1 MKKLIE
7 TLKNIWKIEDLRMR
21 LLITLLFVAIYRFGS
36 FVVLPGINPAM
47 LDKLQSQTAGGLM
60 SLLDMF
66 SGGAF
71 SNASIFALGIMPYIS
86 ASIVMQ
92 LLAVAVPYVQKMQ
105 REGESGRK
113 KISAYTRYLTVG
125 ILLFQAPG
133 YLINLK
139 MTSGAAL
146 ASGISWSAFM
156 VPAIIILSAGS
167 MFILWLGER
176 ITDKGIGNGI
186 SLIIMI
192 GIIARL
198 PQAFIQEVSSRFTAI
213 TGGGL
218 VMFLVEIII
227 LYAVVCAAIVLVQGV
242 RKIPVQYAK
251 RLVGNKQYGG
261 ARQYIPLKLF
271 AANVMPIIFAQ
282 AIMFI
287 PLSIAQWMNPESTSW
302 FMQGIRTMMDHHSF
316 AYNLVFA
323 ILIIAFTYFYTAIT
337 LNPTQMA
344 EDMKRNNGFIPGVK
358 PGKET
363 AEYIDTVMSRIT
375 LPGSL
380 FIAFIAIMPAFASL
394 LNVQDAFSQF
404 FGGTSLLI
412 LVGVVLDTLAQIES
426 HLLMR
431 HYDGLLSSGRIHGRG
446 MAAY

>member
-1 MKKLIE
+1 MKKFIE
-7 TLKNIWKIEDLRMR
+7 TLKNCWKIEDLRQR
-21 LLITLLFVAIYRFGS
+21 ILITLLFVAIYRFGS
-36 FVVLPGINPAM
+36 FVVLPGINPGM
-47 LDKLQSQTAGGLM
+47 LEKLQSQTAGGLM

-92 LLAVAVPYVQKMQ
+92 LLAVAVPYFQKMQ

-113 KISAYTRYLTVG
+113 KISWYTRILTVA
-125 ILLFQAPG
+125 ILLFQAPS
-133 YLINLK
+133 YLLNLK
-139 MTSGAAL
+139 AQASAAL
-146 ASGISWSAFM
+146 ATGVSWTVFM
-156 VPAIIILSAGS
+156 LPATIILAAGS

-198 PQAFIQEVSSRFTAI
+198 PQAFFQEVTSRFTAI
-213 TGGGL
+213 SGGGL
-218 VMFLVEIII
+218 VMFIAEIII
-227 LYAVVCAAIVLVQGV
+227 LYAVVCAAILLTQGV
-242 RKIPVQYAK
+242 RKVPVQYAK
-251 RLVGNKQYGG
+251 RLVGNQQYGG

-282 AIMFI
+282 ALMFI
-287 PLSIAQWMNPESTSW
+287 PLQVVQFSTNGTSPVL
-302 FMQGIRTMMDHHSF
+302 QQLLDTRSLL
-316 AYNLVFA
+316 YNVIYVFLV
-323 ILIIAFTYFYTAIT
+323 IAFTYFYTAIT

-358 PGKET
+358 PGKPT
-363 AEYIDTVMSRIT
+363 ADYIDTVMSRIT

-380 FIAFIAIMPAFASL
+380 FIAFIAIMPALASL
-394 LNVQDAFSQF
+394 LNVQQSFSQF

-412 LVGVVLDTLAQIES
+412 LVGVVIDTLQQIES
-426 HLLMR
+426 HLMMR
-431 HYDGLLSSGRIHGRG
+431 HYDGLLNSGHTRG
-446 MAAY
+446 GMSAY

>member
-1 MKKLIE
+1 MKKFIE
-7 TLKNIWKIEDLRMR
+7 YLRNCWKVEDLRQR
-21 LLITLLFVAIYRFGS
+21 LLVTLLFVAIYRFGS
-36 FVVLPGINPAM
+36 FVVLPGINPAL

-92 LLAVAVPYVQKMQ
+92 LLAVAVPYFQKLQ

-113 KISAYTRYLTVG
+113 KISQYTRFLTVF
-125 ILLFQAPG
+125 ILLFQAPS
-133 YLINLK
+133 YLLNLK
-139 MTSGAAL
+139 YQASAAL
-146 ASGISWSAFM
+146 ASGISWTVFI
-156 VPAIIILSAGS
+156 VPATIILAAGS

-176 ITDKGIGNGI
+176 ITDKGVGNGV

-198 PQAFIQEVSSRFTAI
+198 PQAFIQEATSRLEAI
-213 TGGGL
+213 SGGGII
-218 VMFLVEIII
+218 MFIAELLI
-227 LYAVVCAAIVLVQGV
+227 LYAVVCAAILLTQGT
-242 RKIPVQYAK
+242 RKVPVQYAK

-282 AIMFI
+282 ALMFI
-287 PLSIAQWMNPESTSW
+287 PLAVVQYQSENASW
-302 FMQGIRTMMDHHSF
+302 LVRSLMDNRSLL
-316 AYNLVFA
+316 YNIIYVF
-323 ILIIAFTYFYTAIT
+323 LIIAFTYFYTAIT
-337 LNPTQMA
+337 LNPTQMT
-344 EDMKRNNGFIPGVK
+344 EDMKRNNGFIPGIK
-358 PGKET
+358 PGKDT
-363 AEYIDTVMSRIT
+363 ADYIDTIMSRLT
-375 LPGSL
+375 FPGSL
-380 FIAFIAIMPAFASL
+380 FIAFIAVMPALAGLLDVQQGFA
-394 LNVQDAFSQF
+394 QF

-412 LVGVVLDTLAQIES
+412 LVGVVIDTLQQIES

-431 HYDGLLSSGRIHGRG
+431 HYDGLLNSGHTRNTGVS
-446 MAAY
+446 AY

>member
-1 MKKLIE
+1 MKKFIE
-7 TLKNIWKIEDLRMR
+7 YLRNCWKVEDLRQR
-21 LLITLLFVAIYRFGS
+21 LLVTLLFVAIYRFGS
-36 FVVLPGINPAM
+36 FVVLPGINPAL

-92 LLAVAVPYVQKMQ
+92 LLAVAVPYFQKLQ

-113 KISAYTRYLTVG
+113 KISQYTRILTVF
-125 ILLFQAPG
+125 ILLFQAPS
-133 YLINLK
+133 YLLNLK
-139 MTSGAAL
+139 YQAGQAL
-146 ASGISWSAFM
+146 ASGISWTVFI
-156 VPAIIILSAGS
+156 VPATIILAAGS

-176 ITDKGIGNGI
+176 ITDKGVGNGI

-198 PQAFIQEVSSRFTAI
+198 PQAFVQEATSRLEAI
-213 TGGGL
+213 SGGGII
-218 VMFLVEIII
+218 MFIAELLI
-227 LYAVVCAAIVLVQGV
+227 LYAVVCAAIILTQGT
-242 RKIPVQYAK
+242 RRIPVQYAK

-282 AIMFI
+282 ALMFI
-287 PLSIAQWMNPESTSW
+287 PLAVVQYQSENASW
-302 FMQGIRTMMDHHSF
+302 IVRSLMDNRSLL
-316 AYNLVFA
+316 YNVIYVA
-323 ILIIAFTYFYTAIT
+323 LIIAFTYFYTAIT

-344 EDMKRNNGFIPGVK
+344 EDMKRNNGFIPGIK
-358 PGKET
+358 PGKDT
-363 AEYIDTVMSRIT
+363 ADYIDTIMSRLT
-375 LPGSL
+375 FPGSL
-380 FIAFIAIMPAFASL
+380 FIAFIAVMPALAGL
-394 LNVQDAFSQF
+394 LDVQQGFSQF

-412 LVGVVLDTLAQIES
+412 LVGVVIDTLQQIES

-431 HYDGLLSSGRIHGRG
+431 HYDGLLNSGHTRNSGVS
-446 MAAY
+446 AY

>member
-7 TLKNIWKIEDLRMR
+7 TLKNCWKIEDLRQR
-21 LLITLLFVAIYRFGS
+21 LLITLLFTAIYRFGS
-36 FVVLPGINPAM
+36 FVVLPGIDPAK
-47 LDKLQSQTAGGLM
+47 LGQLQSQTRGGLM

-92 LLAVAVPYVQKMQ
+92 LLAVAVPYFQKMQ

-113 KISAYTRYLTVG
+113 RIQWYTRVLTVG
-125 ILLFQAPG
+125 ILFLQAPS
-133 YLINLK
+133 YLLNLQ
-139 MTSGAAL
+139 SQASSSL
-146 ASGISWSAFM
+146 ASGISWSVFII
-156 VPAIIILSAGS
+156 PATIILAAGS

-176 ITDKGIGNGI
+176 ITDKGVGNGI

-198 PQAFIQEVSSRFTAI
+198 PQAFMQEVGSRFTAI
-213 TGGGL
+213 SSGGL
-218 VMFLVEIII
+218 VMFIVEILI
-227 LYAVVCAAIVLVQGV
+227 LYAVVCAAILLVQGT
-242 RKIPVQYAK
+242 RKVPVQYAK
-251 RLVGNKQYGG
+251 RLVGNKHYGG

-282 AIMFI
+282 ALMFI
-287 PLSIAQWMNPESTSW
+287 PLALVRYQSDNASW
-302 FMQGIRTMMDHHSF
+302 VVQNLLNTKSLL
-316 AYNLVFA
+316 YNSVYV

-358 PGKET
+358 PGHDT
-363 AEYIDTVMSRIT
+363 AEYIDTVMTRIT

-380 FIAFIAIMPAFASL
+380 FIAFIAVMPALAGL

-412 LVGVVLDTLAQIES
+412 SVGVVIDTLQQIES
-426 HLLMR
+426 YMLMR
-431 HYDGLLSSGRIHGRG
+431 HYDGLLNSGHTRKAG
-446 MAAY
+446 AVSAY

>member
-1 MKKLIE
+1 MKKFIE
-7 TLKNIWKIEDLRMR
+7 TLKNCWKIEDLRQR
-21 LLITLLFVAIYRFGS
+21 ILITIAFIAIYRFGS
-36 FVVLPGINPAM
+36 FVVLPGIDPSM
-47 LDKLQSQTAGGLM
+47 LEKLQSQTSGGLM

-92 LLAVAVPYVQKMQ
+92 LLAVAVPYFQKMQ

-113 KISAYTRYLTVG
+113 KINWYTRILTVA
-125 ILLFQAPG
+125 ILFFQAPS
-133 YLINLK
+133 YLMNLK
-139 MTSGAAL
+139 MQAYGAL
-146 ASGISWSAFM
+146 SSGIDWSVFM
-156 VPAIIILSAGS
+156 IPATIILAAGS

-213 TGGGL
+213 SGGGL
-218 VMFLVEIII
+218 VMFIIEIAI
-227 LYAVVCAAIVLVQGV
+227 LYAVVCSSLLLVQGV

-261 ARQYIPLKLF
+261 ARQYVPLKLF

-282 AIMFI
+282 ALMFI
-287 PLSIAQWMNPESTSW
+287 PLAIVQYSTDQTG
-302 FMQGIRTMMDHHSF
+302 FVIRSLMDHRSLL
-316 AYNLVFA
+316 YNIVFA
-323 ILIIAFTYFYTAIT
+323 ALIIAFTYFYTAIT

-344 EDMKRNNGFIPGVK
+344 EDMKRNNGFIPGIK
-358 PGKET
+358 PGKDT
-363 AEYIDTVMSRIT
+363 ANFIDTVMSRIT

-380 FIAFIAIMPAFASL
+380 FIAFIAIMPALAGL
-394 LNVQDAFSQF
+394 LDVQEAFSQF

-412 LVGVVLDTLAQIES
+412 LVGVVIDTLQQVES
-426 HLLMR
+426 HLMMR
-431 HYDGLLSSGRIHGRG
+431 HYDGLLNSGRIRGRG
-446 MAAY
+446 NTVSAY

>member
-1 MKKLIE
+1 MKKFIE
-7 TLKNIWKIEDLRMR
+7 TLKNCWKVEDLRMR
-21 LLITLLFVAIYRFGS
+21 LLITILFVAIYRFGS
-36 FVVLPGINPAM
+36 FVVLPGINPAN
-47 LDKLQSQTAGGLM
+47 LEKLQQQTAGGLM

-92 LLAVAVPYVQKMQ
+92 LVAIAVPSFQKMQ

-113 KISAYTRYLTVG
+113 KIMQYTRYLTVA
-125 ILLFQAPG
+125 ILLFQAPS
-133 YLINLK
+133 YLMNLK
-139 MTSGAAL
+139 MQSPGAL
-146 ASGISWSAFM
+146 ASGLSWSEFM
-156 VPAIIILSAGS
+156 IPATIILAAGS

-176 ITDKGIGNGI
+176 ITDKGVGNGI

-198 PQAFIQEVSSRFTAI
+198 PQAFFQEVTSRFTAI

-218 VMFLVEIII
+218 VMFIVEIII
-227 LYAVVCAAIVLVQGV
+227 LYAVVCAAILLTQAV
-242 RKIPVQYAK
+242 RKVPVQYAK
-251 RLVGNKQYGG
+251 KLVGNQQYGG

-282 AIMFI
+282 ALMFI
-287 PLSIAQWMNPESTSW
+287 PLAIVQYSSDNLGW
-302 FMQGIRTMMDHHSF
+302 FARSLLDNRSLL
-316 AYNLVFA
+316 YNIVYV
-323 ILIIAFTYFYTAIT
+323 ILIVAFTYFYTAIT
-337 LNPTQMA
+337 LNPTQMS

-358 PGKET
+358 PGKPT
-363 AEYIDTVMSRIT
+363 ADYIEEIMSRLT

-380 FIAFIAIMPAFASL
+380 FIAFIAIMPALAGL
-394 LNVQDAFSQF
+394 LNVQQGFSQF

-412 LVGVVLDTLAQIES
+412 LVGVVIDTLQQIES
-426 HLLMR
+426 HLMMR
-431 HYDGLLSSGRIHGRG
+431 HYDGLLNSGRTRPQNGG
-446 MAAY
+446 MSAY

>member
-1 MKKLIE
+1 MKKFIE
-7 TLKNIWKIEDLRMR
+7 TLKNCWRIEDLRQR
-21 LLITLLFVAIYRFGS
+21 LLITLLFTAIYRFGS

-92 LLAVAVPYVQKMQ
+92 LLAVAVPYFQKMQ

-113 KISAYTRYLTVG
+113 KISWYTRILTVG
-125 ILLFQAPG
+125 ILFLQAPS

-139 MTSGAAL
+139 MQAGQAL
-146 ASGISWSAFM
+146 ASGISWSIFM
-156 VPAIIILSAGS
+156 LPAAIILAAGS

-176 ITDKGIGNGI
+176 ITDKGVGNGI
-186 SLIIMI
+186 SLIIAI

-198 PQAFIQEVSSRFTAI
+198 PQAFVQEVTSRFTAI
-213 TGGGL
+213 SGGGI
-218 VMFLVEIII
+218 VMFIVEILI
-227 LYAVVCAAIVLVQGV
+227 LYAVVCASILLVQGV
-242 RKIPVQYAK
+242 RKVPVQYAK
-251 RLVGNKQYGG
+251 RVVGNKQYGG
-261 ARQYIPLKLF
+261 ARQYVPLKLF

-287 PLSIAQWMNPESTSW
+287 PLAFVRYESDSTSW
-302 FMQGIRTMMDHHSF
+302 LVQNLMDNRTF
-316 AYNLVFA
+316 LYNAIYVVLV
-323 ILIIAFTYFYTAIT
+323 IAFTYLYTAIT
-337 LNPTQMA
+337 LNANQMA

-358 PGKET
+358 PGKDT

-375 LPGSL
+375 FPGSL
-380 FIAFIAIMPAFASL
+380 FIAFIAVMPALASFL
-394 LNVQDAFSQF
+394 DVQQAFSQF

-412 LVGVVLDTLAQIES
+412 LVGVVIDSLQQIES

-431 HYDGLLSSGRIHGRG
+431 HYDGLLNSGHTRSGNVT
-446 MAAY
+446 AY

>member
-1 MKKLIE
+1 MKKFIE
-7 TLKNIWKIEDLRMR
+7 TLKNCWRIEDLRKR
-21 LLITLLFVAIYRFGS
+21 LLITLLFTAIYRFGS
-36 FVVLPGINPAM
+36 FVVLPGINPAQ
-47 LDKLQSQTAGGLM
+47 LQNLQSQTSGGLM

-92 LLAVAVPYVQKMQ
+92 LLAVAVPYFQKMQ

-113 KISAYTRYLTVG
+113 KISWYTRVLTVF
-125 ILLFQAPG
+125 ILFLQGPS

-139 MTSGAAL
+139 MQAGQAL
-146 ASGISWSAFM
+146 SSGISWTVFM
-156 VPAIIILSAGS
+156 FPAAVILAAGS

-176 ITDKGIGNGI
+176 ITDKGVGNGV
-186 SLIIMI
+186 SLIIAI

-198 PQAFIQEVSSRFTAI
+198 PQAFIQEVTSRFTAI
-213 TGGGL
+213 SGGGL
-218 VMFLVEIII
+218 VMFIAEILI
-227 LYAVVCAAIVLVQGV
+227 LFAVVCAALMLVQAV
-242 RKIPVQYAK
+242 RKVPVQYAK
-251 RLVGNKQYGG
+251 RVVGNKQYGG

-282 AIMFI
+282 ALMFI
-287 PLSIAQWMNPESTSW
+287 PLAFVSYGTSNGSW
-302 FMQGIRTMMDHHSF
+302 LVQNLMDNRSLL
-316 AYNLVFA
+316 YNALYVALV
-323 ILIIAFTYFYTAIT
+323 IAFTYFYTAIT
-337 LNPTQMA
+337 QNSNQMA

-358 PGKET
+358 PGKDT

-380 FIAFIAIMPAFASL
+380 AIAFIAIMPALASL
-394 LNVQDAFSQF
+394 LDVQQAFSQF

-412 LVGVVLDTLAQIES
+412 LVGVVIDSLQQIES
-426 HLLMR
+426 HMLMR
-431 HYDGLLSSGRIHGRG
+431 HYDGLLNSGRTRG
-446 MAAY
+446 GNVAAY

>member
-7 TLKNIWKIEDLRMR
+7 TLKNCWRIEDLRQR
-21 LLITLLFVAIYRFGS
+21 LLITLLFTAIYRFGS
-36 FVVLPGINPAM
+36 FVVLPGINPGM
-47 LDKLQSQTAGGLM
+47 LEKLQQQTSGGLM

-92 LLAVAVPYVQKMQ
+92 LLAVAVPYFQKMQ

-113 KISAYTRYLTVG
+113 KISQYTRWLTVG
-125 ILLFQAPG
+125 ILFFQAPS

-139 MTSGAAL
+139 MQAGSAL
-146 ASGISWSAFM
+146 ASGISWFWFM
-156 VPAIIILSAGS
+156 FASSIILSAGS

-176 ITDKGIGNGI
+176 ITDKGVGNGI

-198 PQAFIQEVSSRFTAI
+198 PQSFVQELTSRFTAI
-213 TGGGL
+213 SAGGL
-218 VMFLVEIII
+218 VMFIVEIVI
-227 LYAVVCAAIVLVQGV
+227 LYAVVCASILLVQAT
-242 RKIPVQYAK
+242 RKVPVQYAK

-282 AIMFI
+282 ALMFI
-287 PLSIAQWMNPESTSW
+287 PLAIVQYNSDNASW
-302 FMQGIRTMMDHHSF
+302 LVQNLLNNRSVL
-316 AYNLVFA
+316 YNVIYVF
-323 ILIIAFTYFYTAIT
+323 LIIAFTYFYTAIT

-344 EDMKRNNGFIPGVK
+344 EDLKRNNGFIPGVK
-358 PGKET
+358 PGKAT
-363 AEYIDTVMSRIT
+363 AEYIET
-375 LPGSL
+375 
-380 FIAFIAIMPAFASL
+380 
-394 LNVQDAFSQF
+394 
-404 FGGTSLLI
+404 
-412 LVGVVLDTLAQIES
+412 E
-426 HLLMR
+426 
-431 HYDGLLSSGRIHGRG
+431 
-446 MAAY
+446 

>member
-1 MKKLIE
+1 MKKFIE
-7 TLKNIWKIEDLRMR
+7 YLRNCWKVEDLRQR

-36 FVVLPGINPAM
+36 FVVLPGINPGM
-47 LDKLQSQTAGGLM
+47 LEKLQSQTAGGLM

-92 LLAVAVPYVQKMQ
+92 LLAVAVPYFQKMQ

-113 KISAYTRYLTVG
+113 KINWYTRILTVA
-125 ILLFQAPG
+125 ILLFQAPA
-133 YLINLK
+133 YLMNLK
-139 MTSGAAL
+139 MQAAGAL
-146 ASGISWSAFM
+146 ATGISWSTFM
-156 VPAIIILSAGS
+156 IPATIILAAGS

-176 ITDKGIGNGI
+176 ITDKGVGNGI

-198 PQAFIQEVSSRFTAI
+198 PQAFFQEATSRFTAI
-213 TGGGL
+213 SGGGI
-218 VMFLVEIII
+218 VMFIVELLI
-227 LYAVVCAAIVLVQGV
+227 LYFVVCAAILLVQGV
-242 RKIPVQYAK
+242 RKVPVQYAK
-251 RLVGNKQYGG
+251 RLVGNQQYGG

-282 AIMFI
+282 ALMFI
-287 PLSIAQWMNPESTSW
+287 PLTVMRFSAENTNWLVQSLSDN
-302 FMQGIRTMMDHHSF
+302 RSF
-316 AYNLVFA
+316 LYNVIYA

-344 EDMKRNNGFIPGVK
+344 EDMKRNNGFIPGIK
-358 PGKET
+358 PGKPT
-363 AEYIDTVMSRIT
+363 ADFIDTVMSRLT
-375 LPGSL
+375 FPGSL
-380 FIAFIAIMPAFASL
+380 FIAFIAIMPAFAGL
-394 LNVQDAFSQF
+394 LNVQQGFAQF

-412 LVGVVLDTLAQIES
+412 LVGVVIDTLQQIES
-426 HLLMR
+426 HLMMR
-431 HYDGLLSSGRIHGRG
+431 HYDGLLNAGRVHNKGG
-446 MAAY
+446 VSAY

>member
-1 MKKLIE
+1 MKKFIE
-7 TLKNIWKIEDLRMR
+7 ALKNCWKVEDLRQR
-21 LLITLLFVAIYRFGS
+21 ILITILFVAIYRFGS
-36 FVVLPGINPAM
+36 FVVLPGIDPGGLAQ
-47 LDKLQSQTAGGLM
+47 LQSQTEGGLM

-92 LLAVAVPYVQKMQ
+92 LLAVVVPYFQKMQ

-113 KISAYTRYLTVG
+113 EISWYTRVLTVA
-125 ILLFQAPG
+125 ILLFQAPS
-133 YLINLK
+133 YLLNLK
-139 MTSGAAL
+139 TQSAGAL
-146 ASGISWSAFM
+146 AQGIDWTVFM
-156 VPAIIILSAGS
+156 FPATIILAAGS

-198 PQAFIQEVSSRFTAI
+198 PQAFVQEVTSRFTAI
-213 TGGGL
+213 SGGGL
-218 VMFLVEIII
+218 VMFIIEILI
-227 LYAVVCAAIVLVQGV
+227 LFAVVCAAILLVQGV

-251 RLVGNKQYGG
+251 RVIGNKQYGG

-282 AIMFI
+282 ALMFI
-287 PLSIAQWMNPESTSW
+287 PLAFVSYGTSNGSW
-302 FMQGIRTMMDHHSF
+302 LVQNLMDNRSLL
-316 AYNLVFA
+316 YNALYVALV
-323 ILIIAFTYFYTAIT
+323 IAFTYFYTAIT
-337 LNPTQMA
+337 LNSNQMA

-358 PGKET
+358 PGKDT

-380 FIAFIAIMPAFASL
+380 AIAFIAIMPALASL
-394 LNVQDAFSQF
+394 LDVQQAFSQF

-412 LVGVVLDTLAQIES
+412 LVGVVIDSLQQIES
-426 HLLMR
+426 HMLMR
-431 HYDGLLSSGRIHGRG
+431 HYDGLLNSGRTRG
-446 MAAY
+446 GNVAAY

>member
-7 TLKNIWKIEDLRMR
+7 TLKNIWKIEDLRSR
-21 LLITLLFVAIYRFGS
+21 IGITILFVAIYRFGS
-36 FVVLPGINPAM
+36 FVVLPGINPGM
-47 LDKLQSQTAGGLM
+47 LDQLQKQTAGGLM

-92 LLAVAVPYVQKMQ
+92 LLAVAVPYFQKMQ

-113 KISAYTRYLTVG
+113 KISMYTRFLTVA
-125 ILLFQAPG
+125 ILVFQAPS

-139 MTSGAAL
+139 MQAGSAL
-146 ASGISWSAFM
+146 ATGISWSVFM
-156 VPAIIILSAGS
+156 FVATIILAAGS

-186 SLIIMI
+186 SIIIMI
-192 GIIARL
+192 GIVARF
-198 PQAFIQEVSSRFTAI
+198 PQAIMQEFTSRFTSLS
-213 TGGGL
+213 GGG
-218 VMFLVEIII
+218 VMFLIELII
-227 LYAVVCAAIVLVQGV
+227 LLGVVCAAIYLVQGV
-242 RKIPVQYAK
+242 RKVPVQYAK
-251 RLVGNKQYGG
+251 RIVGNKQYGG

-287 PLSIAQWMNPESTSW
+287 PLTIIQYMNPENASW
-302 FMQGIRTMMDHHSF
+302 VLRSLLDHHSWL
-316 AYNLVFA
+316 YNVVFA
-323 ILIIAFTYFYTAIT
+323 ILIILFTYFYTAIT
-337 LNPTQMA
+337 LNPAQMA

-358 PGKET
+358 PGKDTE
-363 AEYIDTVMSRIT
+363 EFIDNVMSRIT

-394 LNVQDAFSQF
+394 LDVQDAFSQF

-412 LVGVVLDTLAQIES
+412 LVGVVLDTLQQIES

-431 HYDGLLSSGRIHGRG
+431 HYDGLLETGRIHGRG
-446 MAAY
+446 GVAAY

>member
-1 MKKLIE
+1 MKKFIE
-7 TLKNIWKIEDLRMR
+7 TLKNCWKIEDLRQR
-21 LLITLLFVAIYRFGS
+21 ILIT
-36 FVVLPGINPAM
+36 FVVLPGIDPSM
-47 LDKLQSQTAGGLM
+47 LQKLQTQTSGGLM

-92 LLAVAVPYVQKMQ
+92 LLAVAVPYFQKMQ

-113 KISAYTRYLTVG
+113 KINWYTRILTVG
-125 ILLFQAPG
+125 ILLFQAPS
-133 YLINLK
+133 YLMNLK
-139 MTSGAAL
+139 MQAYGALSSGVDWSLFMIAAT
-146 ASGISWSAFM
+146 
-156 VPAIIILSAGS
+156 IILAAGS
-167 MFILWLGER
+167 MFVLWLGER

-198 PQAFIQEVSSRFTAI
+198 PQAFVQEVSSRFTAI
-213 TGGGL
+213 SGGGL
-218 VMFLVEIII
+218 VMFIIEIAI
-227 LYAVVCAAIVLVQGV
+227 LYAVVCASLLLVQGV

-282 AIMFI
+282 ALMFI
-287 PLSIAQWMNPESTSW
+287 PLAIVQYSTDQTG
-302 FMQGIRTMMDHHSF
+302 FVIRSLMDHRSLL
-316 AYNLVFA
+316 YNIVFA
-323 ILIIAFTYFYTAIT
+323 ALIIAFTFFYTAIT

-344 EDMKRNNGFIPGVK
+344 EDMKRNNGFIPGIK
-358 PGKET
+358 PGKDT
-363 AEYIDTVMSRIT
+363 ANYIDTVMSRLT
-375 LPGSL
+375 WPGSL
-380 FIAFIAIMPAFASL
+380 FIAFIAIMPALAGL
-394 LNVQDAFSQF
+394 LDVQDAFSQF

-412 LVGVVLDTLAQIES
+412 LVGVVIDTLQQIES
-426 HLLMR
+426 HLMMR
-431 HYDGLLSSGRIHGRG
+431 HYDGLLNSGRIRGRNG
-446 MAAY
+446 NVSAY

>member
-1 MKKLIE
+1 MKKFIE
-7 TLKNIWKIEDLRMR
+7 TLKNCWRIEDLRKR
-21 LLITLLFVAIYRFGS
+21 LLVTLGFSAIYRFGS
-36 FVVLPGINPAM
+36 FVVLPGIDPSK
-47 LDKLQSQTAGGLM
+47 LSQLQSQTEGGLM

-92 LLAVAVPYVQKMQ
+92 LLAVVVPYFQKMQ

-113 KISAYTRYLTVG
+113 KINWYTRILTVG
-125 ILLFQAPG
+125 ILMLQAPS
-133 YLINLK
+133 YLINLRYQA
-139 MTSGAAL
+139 GQAL
-146 ASGISWSAFM
+146 ASGISWGTFM
-156 VPAIIILSAGS
+156 VPATFILAAGS

-176 ITDKGIGNGI
+176 ITDKGVGNGV
-186 SLIIMI
+186 SLIIML

-198 PQAFIQEVSSRFTAI
+198 PQAFMQELSSRFTAI
-213 TGGGL
+213 SGGGL
-218 VMFLVEIII
+218 VMFIVELII
-227 LYAVVCAAIVLVQGV
+227 LYAVVCASIVLTQAT
-242 RKIPVQYAK
+242 RKVPVQYAK
-251 RLVGNKQYGG
+251 RLVGNRQYGG

-282 AIMFI
+282 ALMFI
-287 PLSIAQWMNPESTSW
+287 PLALVRYQSDNASPILQQLLDT
-302 FMQGIRTMMDHHSF
+302 HSLL
-316 AYNLVFA
+316 YNIVYV

-337 LNPTQMA
+337 LNPQQMA

-358 PGKET
+358 PGHDT
-363 AEYIDTVMSRIT
+363 QEYIDTIMSRIT

-380 FIAFIAIMPAFASL
+380 FIAFIAIMPALAGL
-394 LNVQDAFSQF
+394 LHVQDAFSQF

-412 LVGVVLDTLAQIES
+412 LVGVVIDTLQQIES

-431 HYDGLLSSGRIHGRG
+431 HYDGLLNQGHTRGSSVS
-446 MAAY
+446 AY